1 MVKLYTI
8 TKIEDIDLLPQ
19 ASGDYWSGFNYII
32 QYDNGSMKV
41 GATQGIKTR
50 LRILVQ
56 EEARYGI
63 GFIKILV
70 TPEHDLYHQYG
81 SDLKQAAK
89 RMYPI
94 APSRDYFLTD
104 TIDELEKYM
113 RNVDYPAG
121 DIMPFKSSASK
132 ITVPKKKTSVAGGV
146 WEFNKRIIKWVKYS
160 L

>member
-1 MVKLYTI
+1 MEKLYTI
-8 TKIEDIDLLPQ
+8 TKIEEIDNLPQ

-41 GATQGIKTR
+41 GETQGIKTR
-50 LRILVQ
+50 LRLLIQ

-104 TIDELEKYM
+104 SIDEIEKYM
-113 RNVDYPAG
+113 RNVDYPTG
-121 DIMPFKSSASK
+121 DIMAFKSSASK
-132 ITVPKKKTSVAGGV
+132 ITVPKEISTARGV
-146 WEFNKRIIKWVKYS
+146 WEMNKRIIKWVKHT